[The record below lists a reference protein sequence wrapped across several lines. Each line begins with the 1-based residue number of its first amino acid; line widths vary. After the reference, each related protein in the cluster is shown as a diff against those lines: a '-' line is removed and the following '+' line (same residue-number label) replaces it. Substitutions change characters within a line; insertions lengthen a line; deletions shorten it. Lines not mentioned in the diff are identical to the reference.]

1 MVKSED
7 EHETW
12 WQNRDNYLW
21 QYIAKHHMEI
31 MTGET
36 ITDEAWEVFVYDQG
50 GLYGEACSRLA
61 HEFWIEYDPEDIQW
75 NQFTQCKELT

>member
-1 MVKSED
+1 MEKSED

-21 QYIAKHHMEI
+21 QYIAKHHMET
-31 MTGET
+31 MRRET
-36 ITDEAWEVFVYDQG
+36 ITDEAWEEFVHRQG

-61 HEFWIEYDPEDIQW
+61 LEFWIEYDPED
-75 NQFTQCKELT
+75 FE